1 MANQDCTEFCSTEF
15 TNWLSELFAVT
26 EAMEYVL
33 ALISDEHTV
42 LSNTLT
48 LFQQRMAVLLIQG
61 YERWDGSDFSIP
73 IRRLAA
79 EEC

>member
-1 MANQDCTEFCSTEF
+1 MAKQDCTEFRCEEF
-15 TNWLSELFAVT
+15 GNWLSELFAVT

-33 ALISDEHTV
+33 ELISDEHTV

-61 YERWDGSDFSIP
+61 YERWDGSDFTIP

-79 EEC
+79 TED